1 MQLLGLKFNSIYV
14 FMFGLGRE
22 GGGGG
27 GISPERP
34 LLAGN
39 GVSGKSDFFSA
50 HG

>member
-1 MQLLGLKFNSIYV
+1 M
-14 FMFGLGRE
+14 
-22 GGGGG
+22 GGG